1 MPPTVA
7 GRPWDEFLSER
18 PLAVLATVG
27 AEGMPHAV
35 PVEVVVRD
43 ARAYVWCR
51 SASRKA
57 RNAAREGRAAL
68 VAYKGNDGVLLRGSV
83 RVLRDGDAGYQ
94 AIAAAFLKKYERNE
108 TYGNDLLIELS
119 PARITPFGSSAG

>member
-7 GRPWDEFLSER
+7 GRPWDQFLADR
-18 PLAVLATVG
+18 PLGVFATVG

-35 PVEVVVRD
+35 PVELVVRD
-43 ARAYVWCR
+43 SRVYVWCR
-51 SASRKA
+51 SSSRKA

-83 RVLRDGDAGYQ
+83 RLLRDGDGGYQ
-94 AIAAAFLKKYERNE
+94 AIANAFLKKYERDE
-108 TYGNDLLIELS
+108 SYGNDLLIELS
-119 PARITPFGSSAG
+119 PARITPFG

>member
-1 MPPTVA
+1 MQPTVA

-18 PLAVLATVG
+18 PLGVFATVG

-43 ARAYVWCR
+43 GRAYVWCR
-51 SASRKA
+51 SSSRKA

-68 VAYKGNDGVLLRGSV
+68 VAYKQNDGVLLRGRV
-83 RVLRDGDAGYQ
+83 RLIAEGEDGYEG
-94 AIAAAFLKKYERNE
+94 ITGAFLKKYERAE

-119 PARITPFGSSAG
+119 PHRITTFD